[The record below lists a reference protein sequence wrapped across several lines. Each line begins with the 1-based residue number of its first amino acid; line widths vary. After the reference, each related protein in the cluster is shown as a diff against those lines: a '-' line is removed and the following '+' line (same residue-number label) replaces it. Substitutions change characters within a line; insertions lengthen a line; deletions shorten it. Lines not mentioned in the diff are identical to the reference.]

1 MLYVAFRPFMGMG
14 ERKCLIC
21 SSLSLRSQKGA
32 MPSLNISHW
41 QHFEVFSNNL
51 LLQLAQKKQQLNIF
65 LIKQWP
71 GIHIRVLDL
80 VNK

>member
-21 SSLSLRSQKGA
+21 SSLSTLSKRC

-65 LIKQWP
+65 LKKQRP